1 MRAPAEDPLPQEL
14 LRSTRPPSVARRV
27 RLRRTIRFGAGPEWS
42 LSQLGATGAAMGGVA
57 VYLASLSLA
66 VGGFDSLWWALV
78 LLPLVTMAWAGS
90 AAPAVYWTLLLY
102 GWFTLT
108 PAGSFSWWSLPAAAG
123 CVVGHA
129 ATALSASSPPAGSF
143 TAATSRR
150 WVRHTALAFAA
161 AVPVAILAG
170 LLAGRSPGL
179 GPAAYVIGLGGVAAG
194 LWFVRTSPPV
204 ERV

>member
-1 MRAPAEDPLPQEL
+1 MPRPADDPP
-14 LRSTRPPSVARRV
+14 RSTRTPWGLRRV
-27 RLRRTIRFGAGPEWS
+27 RRRRTVRFGAGPEWS

-108 PAGSFSWWSLPAAAG
+108 PAGTFSWWSLPAAAG

-143 TAATSRR
+143 TATTTRR

-161 AVPVAILAG
+161 AVPVAIFAG

-179 GPAAYVIGLGGVAAG
+179 VPAAYVIGLGGVAAG

-204 ERV
+204 ERI